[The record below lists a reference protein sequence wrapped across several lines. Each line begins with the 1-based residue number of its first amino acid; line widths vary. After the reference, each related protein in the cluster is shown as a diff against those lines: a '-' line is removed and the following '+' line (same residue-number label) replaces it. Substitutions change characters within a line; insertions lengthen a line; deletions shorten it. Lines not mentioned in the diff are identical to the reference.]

1 MSHAHSQASCSAWWR
16 LAYQGFTYTK
26 GPGFATD
33 PIFPPRSTSLA
44 AFLCPRG
51 VTPAPIAACRTV
63 GGSVVLFHTSTQ

>member
-1 MSHAHSQASCSAWWR
+1 MKPRSLAGIVLGVVA

-33 PIFPPRSTSLA
+33 PIFPPRSASLA

-51 VTPAPIAACRTV
+51 SHLPRSPPAGQWA
-63 GGSVVLFHTSTQ
+63 SVVLFHTSTQ